1 MTPISQENV
10 NNLANKYRM
19 QSILQNKGPDCHMPK
34 CTTPNGKMRGSAW

>member
-34 CTTPNGKMRGSAW
+34 RTTPNGKMRGSAW